1 VKKGKVIAVGGCLI
15 LRNNCVKTKDE
26 ERERVEKVEVT
37 MAPSNFV
44 DLISI
49 YLILIAS
56 LHFTCEECTYISVVT
71 CNKCVTYFLSMFL
84 FLILLKKHKL
94 ILGFLTRQ

>member
-1 VKKGKVIAVGGCLI
+1 MQSFCNFCSHQSVKKGKKIAVGGCLI

-44 DLISI
+44 DLIQ
-49 YLILIAS
+49 
-56 LHFTCEECTYISVVT
+56 YI
-71 CNKCVTYFLSMFL
+71 
-84 FLILLKKHKL
+84 
-94 ILGFLTRQ
+94 